1 MCNSMQ
7 HPEILIHFSR
17 PTELLLL
24 QIPFPSYPHLP
35 VANRKP
41 TVARSLLGSPGRGWL
56 APLQQPPRF
65 YTGQCQGS
73 LPPGGGRAHRSHLR
87 CHRHAWHF
95 PVGSRELPGVPLAHG
110 SRAVACE
117 SALYQQRVRGGCR
130 SLCCPWGGGWNLEVL
145 EQGLVLPPSRPHRAP
160 AHPHRALP
168 HFRAVTTSTSH
179 GVASAPSP
187 RSSRVPRWE
196 KSPRSRAAPRHAIN
210 QPRGRCPDP
219 VPSCLCRGAGTAGTS
234 RLRGFP
240 CPSSAAISREADSDS
255 EPGCGRS
262 CCRRRARGM
271 AGFGRGPGIAAGER
285 PERFGHRAAWR
296 CGGTP
301 GLWLGHGGSQDPLS
315 RSRARQSRAG

>member
-95 PVGSRELPGVPLAHG
+95 PMGSRELPGVPLAHG

-130 SLCCPWGGGWNLEVL
+130 SLRCPLGGGMEF
-145 EQGLVLPPSRPHRAP
+145 GGAGAGAGPPS
-160 AHPHRALP
+160 LP
-168 HFRAVTTSTSH
+168 
-179 GVASAPSP
+179 
-187 RSSRVPRWE
+187 
-196 KSPRSRAAPRHAIN
+196 AAPRTSTPASRAPTF
-210 QPRGRCPDP
+210 Q
-219 VPSCLCRGAGTAGTS
+219 SCDHVYI
-234 RLRGFP
+234 P
-240 CPSSAAISREADSDS
+240 
-255 EPGCGRS
+255 
-262 CCRRRARGM
+262 RRRIRTLATVLPRPEVGKVP
-271 AGFGRGPGIAAGER
+271 AFPGSPASRDQPAAGPLPR
-285 PERFGHRAAWR
+285 P
-296 CGGTP
+296 
-301 GLWLGHGGSQDPLS
+301 
-315 RSRARQSRAG
+315 RARLPLPRCRHRRNIQAARFSLSVLCCH